1 MILHICVNQW
11 LTKSSGDMAKVNV
24 DPGLRL
30 DITCRRGDTF
40 ILNTYVDDLTGA
52 PIDTTQFTFKTEVR
66 AYPGSDTIIITDDS
80 FTYETG
86 IDGMLKITVEAEVM
100 ADVDAGIYAYDVQ
113 ATDDVSLIVMTWLYG
128 TFTVNQDITQ

>member
-1 MILHICVNQW
+1 
-11 LTKSSGDMAKVNV
+11 MAKVNV

-40 ILNTYVDDLTGA
+40 ILNTYVNDLDGN

-66 AYPGSDTIIITDDS
+66 TYPGSATVILAANLFS
-80 FTYETG
+80 YEDG
-86 IDGMLKITVEAEVM
+86 VDGMLKVTVPADDMEV
-100 ADVDAGIYAYDVQ
+100 VAGVYAYDIQ

-128 TFTVNQDITQ
+128 TFTINQDITQ

>member
-1 MILHICVNQW
+1 MSLWPIKL
-11 LTKSSGDMAKVNV
+11 SGDMAKVNV

-40 ILNTYVDDLTGA
+40 ILNTYVNDLDGN

-66 AYPGSDTIIITDDS
+66 SYPGSDNIIIEDTLFS
-80 FTYETG
+80 YETG
-86 IDGMLKITVEAEVM
+86 VDGMLKITVPASDME
-100 ADVDAGIYAYDVQ
+100 VDAGVYAYDVQ

-128 TFTVNQDITQ
+128 MFTINQDITQ